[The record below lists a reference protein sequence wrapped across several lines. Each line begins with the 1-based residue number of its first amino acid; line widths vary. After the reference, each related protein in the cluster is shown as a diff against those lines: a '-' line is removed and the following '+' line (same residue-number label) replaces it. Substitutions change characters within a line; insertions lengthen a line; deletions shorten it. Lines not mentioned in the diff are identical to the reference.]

1 MTTQLKDYVKQH
13 PMLMKLALLIQ
24 TRSVFKPSVT
34 RRIRGKRNRISID
47 RTAFCVGCVIDVVG
61 NDNTITVHESV
72 RLLNLRFYI
81 RGNNN
86 RIMVSSQVRVNRDGD
101 LWIEDDGGSITI
113 GERCTFEAAHIAVT
127 EPGSGVTIGRDC
139 LFAYD
144 IDIRTG
150 DSHSIIDTQTNERIN
165 PARNVVIGD
174 HVWVA
179 AHCSI
184 LKGVRLGRNSVV
196 ATRSVV
202 TKPFD
207 QEGVIVGGN
216 PARVLKE
223 NITWQRERVYPAAS
237 ATTSS

>member
-1 MTTQLKDYVKQH
+1 MTQLKDYIKQH
-13 PMLMKLALLIQ
+13 PMLMKFALLIQ
-24 TRSVFKPSVT
+24 TGSVFKRSVT
-34 RRIRGKRNRISID
+34 RRIRGQRNRIQID
-47 RTAFCVGCVIDVVG
+47 QTAFCVGCVIDVVG
-61 NDNTITVHESV
+61 NNNTIIVQESA
-72 RLLNLRFYI
+72 RLLNLRFFI

-86 RIMVSSQVRVNRDGD
+86 RIVVSSQVRVNRDGD
-101 LWIEDDGGSITI
+101 LWIEDDGGTITI
-113 GERCTFEAAHIAVT
+113 GEQCTFEAAHIAVT
-127 EPGSGVTIGRDC
+127 EPGSSITIGRDC

-150 DSHSIIDTQTNERIN
+150 DSHSIIDTQTDKRIN
-165 PARNVVIGD
+165 YARDVLIGD
-174 HVWVA
+174 HVWIA

-216 PARVLKE
+216 PARILKE
-223 NITWQRERVYPAAS
+223 NVTWQRERLYPAAS
-237 ATTSS
+237 ATISS